1 MGNNI
6 GASVGKKTICFP
18 FEFIS
23 MDGSKCSFIKNV
35 EGILKA
41 DLQADK
47 SFGCKIKNC
56 HTHAGSKVHFQDFIE
71 AEILFHNNYYNHG
84 FAFLTVEEIVRRIKE
99 IHDKQPAARISKAFL
114 IGYEGYSELYL
125 KEVKRQLTEYKSNN
139 LGNISCDYFIY
150 ETLSLDESWY
160 DSSADGKKVNDG
172 ECCAQEQQ
180 SSAKSSRP
188 ARQYGNRP
196 ASSIRNLE
204 SDGKDRRTLFCSYGL
219 KDKPGKTRLTFT
231 DDTAD
236 CLFVYIV
243 PINTTLST
251 MDKMVALFEQ
261 KCWEGKTPETLCRQ
275 LISLITIGPTNDVEN
290 LYWEIRRETNPS
302 CHEKLVP
309 KKERFGKLTANDEV
323 VNFAF
328 TESTWT
334 YAKGS
339 DLKEAKPESEN
350 KCICKG
356 CYPDIFGKKLTEE
369 SPIFDVNRSSV
380 VPMLQLGQNLPLKP
394 INVGKAR
401 GKTPDA
407 GKDATGTAEDA
418 IDFDANNINLKRIW
432 RMAEYTTHHHIYR
445 GSNHFQFYM
454 DAPGFLDAYA
464 DVPAEPDISVSNYL
478 REIRKQ
484 SKPEKDD
491 ECVIYNFI
499 VAPSHKTNAEWVNLV
514 YSNVFSYNG
523 DDFNKSLNGA
533 RVLYFDISKE
543 YRSNFKAKY
552 SDLLQSFANILGN
565 DQAFEIRFHYVD
577 ETITTGSRFLRAAD
591 LIQSLL
597 SAVAITEEKK
607 KRIKLF
613 HSVYLLYGRSS
624 ADSKAFYYRLFKETG
639 LEDFNKLLKENF
651 HEYASIRIS
660 NLRNFKDACTLCK
673 LTKDYKVIRSYCGTN
688 TMATIC
694 TDVINT
700 HQSVKA
706 TVLSKSNG
714 FGCNQEKKYMF
725 LITHI
730 LNLRIRANNA
740 PEFKKEQIKDQIAVE
755 SEDAA
760 EDIKRILDDY
770 YANSYSWLSTILGK
784 SFAGNSASKD
794 DLKKDFRKAFIK
806 TISRPFFTFHLR
818 KRQASFAFCL
828 EQLDKLC
835 NEHPQKAGK
844 DRERD
849 HDLIETLVKALA
861 DMNANYL
868 IRQAPYCILSSIAE
882 NAKHSVD
889 SILRFCA
896 AIKKNVTLS
905 QDSAKSLL
913 LEHILVNGSE
923 GDFFRDENIDV
934 GQSDQPWLSFFK
946 HQTVSIQSEKGKV
959 LYLHGMEKAADR
971 IETVKL
977 LSLNGLMYLENNRVL
992 VDALSDLYRKP
1003 SLTESQQYP
1012 YYLDNFASL
1021 LNINQVTLDSNFGE
1035 AYHKLLDSIVGKNKL
1050 SGLLLKEMIDR
1061 IKFINNAGSINL
1073 EIIPFVRNKKI
1084 SSERKNFNKSFEF
1097 ILFSS
1102 DGVNQKEFYKD
1113 RNRMI
1118 LHKGT
1123 ANFLDKDPDNKQLFL
1138 SKDILFLDDNI
1149 VLVRVLQNDPV
1160 AKEYQPTKT
1169 SSADSDTDNAV
1180 YFEIRN
1186 FNENSI
1192 GHWFSLKVL
1201 LSLRNAISEMIQE
1214 INLPV
1219 FIEKQ
1224 LNEML
1229 QSAITDARA
1238 MTHAK
1243 QDETMDMTFFD
1254 QNEREI
1260 YENRTFERCGI
1271 KAGLELLDGG
1281 PQLCQTEQAVL
1292 FMKRMYCRYFSLI
1305 CDELLSSW
1313 YRKLIRREK
1322 NPAAPENTMPGHSLG
1337 LPFFIHDEDSPN
1349 ERDCFVFW
1357 MERLFYA
1364 KFEYTL
1370 NPTGDAWRLGSF
1382 EFYCIK
1388 HGVYK
1393 KVNVQMILKNPEFGL
1408 PEMDTRFP
1416 TIRDCSFKIYTY
1428 SISGAKSLRHVVF
1441 PLIVLLVNNAVS
1453 HADAD
1458 TVDIIFDIESG
1469 SIIIGNEIQ
1478 GDNIQDSTVNVQD
1491 CMSIIPFIRKE
1502 QYVAVN
1508 DIESNEQ
1515 KHDGMTLWTLKHL
1528 NPNHNWFSAEMNVQ
1542 EKRFSIILKNAVKW
1556 VKEDGNEQNS

>member
-1 MGNNI
+1 MSNNS
-6 GASVGKKTICFP
+6 GTSVGKKTICFP

-99 IHDKQPAARISKAFL
+99 IDDKKPAARISKVFL
-114 IGYEGYSELYL
+114 IGYESYSELYL
-125 KEVKRQLTEYKSNN
+125 KEVKRQLTEYKSKN

-150 ETLSLDESWY
+150 ETLSLDESRY
-160 DSSADGKKVNDG
+160 DSSADGKKANDCV
-172 ECCAQEQQ
+172 CCGQEQQ
-180 SSAKSSRP
+180 SSAESSRP
-188 ARQYGNRP
+188 AGQYGIRP
-196 ASSIRNLE
+196 AASIRNLE
-204 SDGKDRRTLFCSYGL
+204 PDDKDGRMLFCSYGL
-219 KDKPGKTRLTFT
+219 KDRSEKNRLTFT

-261 KCWEGKTPETLCRQ
+261 KCWKGQTPEPLYRQ

-290 LYWEIRRETNPS
+290 LYWEKRGETNSP
-302 CHEKLVP
+302 CHEKLIP

-339 DLKEAKPESEN
+339 DLKGAKPESER
-350 KCICKG
+350 KCICEG
-356 CYPDIFGKKLTEE
+356 CYPDIFNKKLTEE

-401 GKTPDA
+401 GKTLDA
-407 GKDATGTAEDA
+407 REDAIETEDA
-418 IDFDANNINLKRIW
+418 IDFEANLINLKRVW
-432 RMAEYTTHHHIYR
+432 RMSEYTTHHHIYR
-445 GSNHFQFYM
+445 GNNHFQFYL
-454 DAPGFLDAYA
+454 DAPGFLDAYTDA
-464 DVPAEPDISVSNYL
+464 PAEPDISVSNYL
-478 REIRKQ
+478 KEIRKQ
-484 SKPEKDD
+484 SKPKKDD

-565 DQAFEIRFHYVD
+565 DHVFEIRFHYVD
-577 ETITTGSRFLRAAD
+577 ETIATGSRFLRAAD
-591 LIQSLL
+591 LIQSLI

-624 ADSKAFYYRLFKETG
+624 ADSKAFYYRLFKEAG
-639 LEDFNKLLKENF
+639 LKDFHKLLKENF
-651 HEYASIRIS
+651 HEYAAIRIS

-688 TMATIC
+688 TLATIC

-700 HQSVKA
+700 HQPVKA
-706 TVLSKSNG
+706 TILSKSNA

-730 LNLRIRANNA
+730 LNLRIRANNT
-740 PEFKKEQIKDQIAVE
+740 PVFREERIKDQIAVE
-755 SEDAA
+755 SEDAGK
-760 EDIKRILDDY
+760 DIKRILEDY
-770 YANSYSWLSTILGK
+770 YANSYTWLSTILGN
-784 SFAGNSASKD
+784 SFIGNSVNKD
-794 DLKKDFRKAFIK
+794 DYIKDFRKAFIK

-835 NEHPQKAGK
+835 KEHPQKSGK

-868 IRQAPYCILSSIAE
+868 IRKEPYCSLSSIAE
-882 NAKHSVD
+882 NATHSVD
-889 SILRFCA
+889 SMLRFCA

-913 LEHILVNGSE
+913 LEHVLVNGSE
-923 GDFFRDENIDV
+923 GDFFGDKNIGV
-934 GQSDQPWLSFFK
+934 GPPNQPRFSFFK
-946 HQTVSIQSEKGKV
+946 HQTVSIQPEKGKA
-959 LYLHGMEKAADR
+959 LYGPGMAKASDR
-971 IETVKL
+971 TETVKV

-992 VDALSDLYRKP
+992 VDALIDLYRKP
-1003 SLTESQQYP
+1003 LLTKNQQYP

-1035 AYHKLLDSIVGKNKL
+1035 AYQKLLDSIVGKNKL
-1050 SGLLLKEMIDR
+1050 SGILLNEIIDR
-1061 IKFINNAGSINL
+1061 LTFEHKAESNKL
-1073 EIIPFVRNKKI
+1073 KIIPFVRNKKI

-1102 DGVNQKEFYKD
+1102 DGEEQKDFYRD

-1118 LHKGT
+1118 LHKGV
-1123 ANFLDKDPDNKQLFL
+1123 ANFLDNDPENKQLFL
-1138 SKDILFLDDNI
+1138 SKDILFLEDNI
-1149 VLVRVLQNDPV
+1149 VLVRFLQNDPIT
-1160 AKEYQPTKT
+1160 KEYRPAKT
-1169 SSADSDTDNAV
+1169 SYADSDTDNAV

-1201 LSLRNAISEMIQE
+1201 LSLRNAISEMIRK

-1229 QSAITDARA
+1229 QSAITDTRA

-1243 QDETMDMTFFD
+1243 LDETMDMTFFD
-1254 QNEREI
+1254 QGEGEN
-1260 YENRTFERCGI
+1260 YENRIFERCGI
-1271 KAGLELLDGG
+1271 KAGLELLEGG
-1281 PQLCQTEQAVL
+1281 TQPGQTEQAVL

-1313 YRKLIRREK
+1313 YRKLVRREK
-1322 NPAAPENTMPGHSLG
+1322 NPIAHENTMPGQPLG
-1337 LPFFIHDEDSPN
+1337 LPFFIRNDDSPN

-1357 MERLFYA
+1357 MERLFFA
-1364 KFEYTL
+1364 KFEDSL
-1370 NPTGDAWRLGSF
+1370 SPMGDAWRLGSF

-1393 KVNVQMILKNPEFGL
+1393 RVNVQMVLRNPEFSL
-1408 PEMDTRFP
+1408 PDVDARFP
-1416 TIRDCSFKIYTY
+1416 TIRDCSFQIYSY

-1458 TVDIIFDIESG
+1458 TVDIIFDIASG
-1469 SIIIGNEIQ
+1469 SIIIENKIQ
-1478 GDNIQDSTVNVQD
+1478 GDNNQDSTENVQD
-1491 CMSIIPFIRKE
+1491 CMSIIPFIRKG

-1528 NPNHNWFSAEMNVQ
+1528 NPNQDWISAEMNVQ
-1542 EKRFSIILKNAVKW
+1542 EKRFSIILKKAVKW
-1556 VKEDGNEQNS
+1556 VEEDGNE